1 MAEDLTGMPFEQ
13 IEALVSELGGKPY
26 YAQYLFAAIHAK
38 GVDDVAQVTP
48 LPKAFRSAL
57 AERGYRIE
65 RLDVTE
71 LHTDPD
77 GTAKLVFDVGDGRR
91 IESVVLTD
99 GDRRT
104 LCLSCQVGC
113 RMACRFCAT
122 GRLGFARS
130 LGAGAIVEQVYQAAA
145 RCGKIHNVV
154 YMGMGE
160 PFDNTQAVL
169 DSIRILNH
177 PLGLGLGQRHITL
190 STCGLPEAIR
200 RFAQLHWQVRLAI
213 SLHAP
218 DDALRRRLMPVAG
231 KVPLTELLDAV
242 RDYQRITHRR
252 VTFEYCLMR
261 DVNDSPAQARATADL
276 LHELNA
282 AVNLIEFNPHPGC
295 GYKPSDRD
303 RMHRFRDV
311 LGRAGVETVIRYR
324 RGRSIKAACGQLG
337 AAWLTDGA
345 NDGNPAPPGDQASC
359 PS

>member
-1 MAEDLTGMPFEQ
+1 
-13 IEALVSELGGKPY
+13 
-26 YAQYLFAAIHAK
+26 
-38 GVDDVAQVTP
+38 
-48 LPKAFRSAL
+48 
-57 AERGYRIE
+57 
-65 RLDVTE
+65 
-71 LHTDPD
+71 
-77 GTAKLVFDVGDGRR
+77 
-91 IESVVLTD
+91 
-99 GDRRT
+99 
-104 LCLSCQVGC
+104 
-113 RMACRFCAT
+113 MACRFCAT

-130 LGAGAIVEQVYQAAA
+130 LNAGAIIEQVYQAAT

-160 PFDNTQAVL
+160 PFDNTAAVL

-200 RFAQLHWQVRLAI
+200 QFAQLRWQVRLAV

-218 DDALRRRLMPVAG
+218 DEALRRRLMPVAG

-242 RDYQRITHRR
+242 RDYQRITRRR

-276 LHELNA
+276 LQGLNA
-282 AVNLIEFNPHPGC
+282 AVNLIEFNPYPGC
-295 GYKPSDRD
+295 AYKPSDRD
-303 RMHRFRDV
+303 GMQRFRDV
-311 LGRAGVETVIRYR
+311 LRRARIETVIRYR

-337 AAWLTDGA
+337 AAWLSDGT
-345 NDGNPAPPGDQASC
+345 NDNNAPSRLDQASD